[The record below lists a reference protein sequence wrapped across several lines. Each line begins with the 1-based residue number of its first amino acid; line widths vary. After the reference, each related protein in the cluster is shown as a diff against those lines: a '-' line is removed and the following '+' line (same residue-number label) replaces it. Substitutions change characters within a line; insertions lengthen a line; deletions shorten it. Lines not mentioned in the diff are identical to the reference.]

1 MEGNMINI
9 ISKRYWFF
17 LISALIIVPGLI
29 SLIAPPHLN
38 LGVDFKAGTTMT
50 LSFSPAI
57 KQSALSDALVTAG
70 YPNASIQYSPGSK
83 QYFVNISGEITPA
96 QYTALQTSLNTSFN
110 NGVTY
115 VSHQY
120 TDAGQAKTTAGAA
133 VIAVIVAAVCIMIY
147 IAIQF
152 RKMPRPFRWGV
163 CAVIALLHDLLVVLG
178 IFSIL
183 GRYLGV
189 QVDLV
194 FITAVLTVA
203 GYSVHDTIVVFDR
216 IRENMLK
223 GTNKDFEKTVDFSI
237 NETFVRSLNTSL
249 TVLFVL
255 FALFLLGG
263 STIHYFVL
271 VLLIGVITGTYSSI
285 CNASALLVVWENNEW
300 RRFIS
305 WIPGVSKNK
314 NTETKAV

>member
-1 MEGNMINI
+1 MINI

-17 LISALIIVPGLI
+17 LISAIVIVPGLI
-29 SLIAPPHLN
+29 SLIAFGLKPST
-38 LGVDFKAGTTMT
+38 DFQPGSTVTI
-50 LSFSPAI
+50 SFSP
-57 KQSALSDALVTAG
+57 QVEESALRQAMTSAG
-70 YPNASIQYSPGSK
+70 YPDATIQLASTGTSAGN
-83 QYFVNISGEITPA
+83 YFVSLPQITSA
-96 QYTALQTSLNTSFN
+96 QETTLMTDLQTSLNSTPTPSDFTTTSAS
-110 NGVTY
+110 VAAQTVRY
-115 VSHQY
+115 
-120 TDAGQAKTTAGAA
+120 A
-133 VIAVIVAAVCIMIY
+133 VIAVIVAAICIMVY
-147 IAIQF
+147 IAWAF
-152 RKMPRPFRWGV
+152 RKMPRPFRWGI
-163 CAVIALLHDLLVVLG
+163 CAIIALLHDLLVVIG

-183 GRYLGV
+183 GWLLGIKI
-189 QVDLV
+189 DAL
-194 FITAVLTVA
+194 FITGVLTVA

-223 GTNKDFEKTVDFSI
+223 GSNKDFEKTVDFSI

-300 RRFIS
+300 RRFIP
-305 WIPGVSKNK
+305 WAGAPKNK

>member
-1 MEGNMINI
+1 MINI

-17 LISALIIVPGLI
+17 LISAIVIVPGLI
-29 SLIAPPHLN
+29 SLIAFGLKPSTDFQP
-38 LGVDFKAGTTMT
+38 GSTVTISFQPQVDE
-50 LSFSPAI
+50 
-57 KQSALSDALVTAG
+57 SALRQAMTAAG
-70 YPNASIQYSPGSK
+70 YADATIQLASTGTSAGN
-83 QYFVNISGEITPA
+83 YFVSLPQITSA
-96 QYTALQTSLNTSFN
+96 QETTLMTDLQTSLNSTPTPSDFTTTS
-110 NGVTY
+110 
-115 VSHQY
+115 
-120 TDAGQAKTTAGAA
+120 AA
-133 VIAVIVAAVCIMIY
+133 VAAQTVRYAIIAVIVAAICIMVY
-147 IAIQF
+147 IAWAF
-152 RKMPRPFRWGV
+152 RKMPRPFRWGI
-163 CAVIALLHDLLVVLG
+163 CAIIALLHDLLVVIG

-183 GRYLGV
+183 GWLLGIKI
-189 QVDLV
+189 DAL
-194 FITAVLTVA
+194 FITGVLTVA

-223 GTNKDFEKTVDFSI
+223 GSNKDFEKTVDFSI

-314 NTETKAV
+314 KEEAKTA

>member
-1 MEGNMINI
+1 MINI

-17 LISALIIVPGLI
+17 LISAIVIVPGLI
-29 SLIAPPHLN
+29 SLIAFGLKPST
-38 LGVDFKAGTTMT
+38 DFQPGSTVTI
-50 LSFSPAI
+50 SFSP
-57 KQSALSDALVTAG
+57 QVEESALRQAMTSAG
-70 YPNASIQYSPGSK
+70 YPDATIQLASTGTSAGN
-83 QYFVNISGEITPA
+83 YFVSLPQITSA
-96 QYTALQTSLNTSFN
+96 QETTLMTDLQTSLNSTPTPSDFTTTSAS
-110 NGVTY
+110 VAAQTVRY
-115 VSHQY
+115 
-120 TDAGQAKTTAGAA
+120 A
-133 VIAVIVAAVCIMIY
+133 VIAVIVAAICIMVY
-147 IAIQF
+147 IAWAF
-152 RKMPRPFRWGV
+152 RKMPRPFRWGI
-163 CAVIALLHDLLVVLG
+163 CAIIALLHDLLVVIG

-183 GRYLGV
+183 GWLLGIKI
-189 QVDLV
+189 DAL
-194 FITAVLTVA
+194 FITGVLTVA

-314 NTETKAV
+314 KEEAKTV

>member
-1 MEGNMINI
+1 MEGKMINI

-38 LGVDFKAGTTMT
+38 LGIDFKAGTTMT
-50 LSFSPAI
+50 LTFTPEI
-57 KQSALSDALVTAG
+57 TQSALTDALTTAG
-70 YPNASIQYSPGSK
+70 YPDAVITYSPGSK
-83 QYFVNISGEITPA
+83 QYFVNLNAMTTT
-96 QYTALQTSLNTSFN
+96 QYADLQTSLNKTFN
-110 NGVTY
+110 NGVNY
-115 VSHQY
+115 VSHQS
-120 TDAGQAKTTAGAA
+120 TDAGQAKTTAIAA
-133 VIAVIVAAVCIMIY
+133 IIAVIVAAVCIMIY

-189 QVDLV
+189 QIDLV

-223 GTNKDFEKTVDFSI
+223 GVNKDFEKTVDFSI

-255 FALFLLGG
+255 FALFLIGG
-263 STIHYFVL
+263 GTIHYFVL

-314 NTETKAV
+314 NTEIKPV

>member
-1 MEGNMINI
+1 MINI

-17 LISALIIVPGLI
+17 LISALIIVPGII
-29 SLIAPPHLN
+29 SLAVKQLN
-38 LGVDFKAGTTMT
+38 YNTDFKPGTSVTISFQPQVDENALRTAMT
-50 LSFSPAI
+50 A
-57 KQSALSDALVTAG
+57 AG
-70 YPNASIQYSPGSK
+70 YPDATIQQASTGTSSGN
-83 QYFVNISGEITPA
+83 YFISLPEITIA
-96 QYTALQTSLNTSFN
+96 QETTLISDLKTSLNSTPTPSDFTTTS
-110 NGVTY
+110 
-115 VSHQY
+115 
-120 TDAGQAKTTAGAA
+120 AA
-133 VIAVIVAAVCIMIY
+133 VASQTVRYAIIAVIVAAICIMIY
-147 IAIQF
+147 ISFAF

-163 CAVIALLHDLLVVLG
+163 CAIIALLHDLLVVIG

-183 GRYLGV
+183 GWTLNV
-189 QVDLV
+189 QVGAL

-223 GTNKDFEKTVDFSI
+223 GNLKDFEKTVDFSI

-249 TVLFVL
+249 TVIFVL
-255 FALFLLGG
+255 FALFLIGG
-263 STIHYFVL
+263 VTIHYFVL
-271 VLLIGVITGTYSSI
+271 ALLIGVITGTYSSI

-314 NTETKAV
+314 NTETKTA

>member
-1 MEGNMINI
+1 MINI

-17 LISALIIVPGLI
+17 LISAIVIVPGLI
-29 SLIAPPHLN
+29 SLISFGLKPST
-38 LGVDFKAGTTMT
+38 DFQPGSTVTI
-50 LSFSPAI
+50 SFSP
-57 KQSALSDALVTAG
+57 QVEESALRQAMTSAG
-70 YPNASIQYSPGSK
+70 YPDATIQLASTGTSAGN
-83 QYFVNISGEITPA
+83 YFVSLPQITSA
-96 QYTALQTSLNTSFN
+96 QETTLMTDLQTSLNSTPTPSDFTTTSAS
-110 NGVTY
+110 VAAQTVRY
-115 VSHQY
+115 
-120 TDAGQAKTTAGAA
+120 A
-133 VIAVIVAAVCIMIY
+133 VIAVIVAAICIMVY
-147 IAIQF
+147 IAWAF
-152 RKMPRPFRWGV
+152 RKMPRPFRWGI
-163 CAVIALLHDLLVVLG
+163 CAIIALLHDLLVVIG

-183 GRYLGV
+183 GWLLGIKI
-189 QVDLV
+189 DAL
-194 FITAVLTVA
+194 FITGVLTVA

-314 NTETKAV
+314 KEEAKTV

>member
-1 MEGNMINI
+1 
-9 ISKRYWFF
+9 
-17 LISALIIVPGLI
+17 
-29 SLIAPPHLN
+29 LIAFGLKPST
-38 LGVDFKAGTTMT
+38 DFQPGSTVTI
-50 LSFSPAI
+50 SFSP
-57 KQSALSDALVTAG
+57 QVEESALRQAMTSAG
-70 YPNASIQYSPGSK
+70 YPDATIQLASTGTSAGN
-83 QYFVNISGEITPA
+83 YFVSLPQITSA
-96 QYTALQTSLNTSFN
+96 QETTLMTDLQTSLNSTPTPSDFTTTSAS
-110 NGVTY
+110 VAAQTVRY
-115 VSHQY
+115 
-120 TDAGQAKTTAGAA
+120 A
-133 VIAVIVAAVCIMIY
+133 VIAVIVAAICIMVY
-147 IAIQF
+147 IAWAF
-152 RKMPRPFRWGV
+152 RKMPRPFRWGI
-163 CAVIALLHDLLVVLG
+163 CAIIALLHDLLVVIG

-183 GRYLGV
+183 GWLLGIKI
-189 QVDLV
+189 DAL
-194 FITAVLTVA
+194 FITGVLTVA

-314 NTETKAV
+314 KEEAKTV

>member
-1 MEGNMINI
+1 MINI

-17 LISALIIVPGLI
+17 LISAIVIVPGLI
-29 SLIAPPHLN
+29 SLIAFGLKPST
-38 LGVDFKAGTTMT
+38 DFQPGSTVTI
-50 LSFSPAI
+50 SFSP
-57 KQSALSDALVTAG
+57 QVEESALRQAMTSAG
-70 YPNASIQYSPGSK
+70 YPDATIQLASTGTSAGN
-83 QYFVNISGEITPA
+83 YFVSLPQITSA
-96 QYTALQTSLNTSFN
+96 QETTLMTDLQTSLNSTPTPSDFTTTSAS
-110 NGVTY
+110 VAAQTVRY
-115 VSHQY
+115 
-120 TDAGQAKTTAGAA
+120 A
-133 VIAVIVAAVCIMIY
+133 VIAVIVAAICIMVY
-147 IAIQF
+147 IAWAF
-152 RKMPRPFRWGV
+152 RKMPRPFRWGI
-163 CAVIALLHDLLVVLG
+163 CAIIALLHDLLVVIG

-183 GRYLGV
+183 GWLLGIKI
-189 QVDLV
+189 DAL
-194 FITAVLTVA
+194 FITGVLTVA

-223 GTNKDFEKTVDFSI
+223 GSNKDFEKTVDFSI

-271 VLLIGVITGTYSSI
+271 VLLIGVVTGTYSSI

-300 RRFIS
+300 RRFLS

-314 NTETKAV
+314 KEEAKTV

>member
-1 MEGNMINI
+1 MINI

-17 LISALIIVPGLI
+17 LISAIVIVPGLI
-29 SLIAPPHLN
+29 SLIAFGLKPST
-38 LGVDFKAGTTMT
+38 DFQPGSTVTI
-50 LSFSPAI
+50 SFSP
-57 KQSALSDALVTAG
+57 QVEESALRQAMTSAG
-70 YPNASIQYSPGSK
+70 YPDATIQLASTGTSAGN
-83 QYFVNISGEITPA
+83 YFVSLPQITSA
-96 QYTALQTSLNTSFN
+96 QETTLMTDLQTSLNSTPTPSDFTTTSAS
-110 NGVTY
+110 VAAQTVRY
-115 VSHQY
+115 
-120 TDAGQAKTTAGAA
+120 A
-133 VIAVIVAAVCIMIY
+133 VIAVIVAAICIMVY
-147 IAIQF
+147 IAWAF
-152 RKMPRPFRWGV
+152 RKMPRPFRWGI
-163 CAVIALLHDLLVVLG
+163 CAIIALLHDLLVVIG

-183 GRYLGV
+183 GWLLGIKI
-189 QVDLV
+189 DAL
-194 FITAVLTVA
+194 FITGVLTVA

-271 VLLIGVITGTYSSI
+271 VLLIGVVTGTYSSI

-314 NTETKAV
+314 KEEAKTV